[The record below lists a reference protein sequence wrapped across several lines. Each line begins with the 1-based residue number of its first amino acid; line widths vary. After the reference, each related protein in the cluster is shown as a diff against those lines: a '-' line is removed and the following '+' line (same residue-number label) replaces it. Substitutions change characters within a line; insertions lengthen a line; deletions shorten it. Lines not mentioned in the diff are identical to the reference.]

1 MASLLDEEAY
11 SGLERLLRAKRGE
24 APDVPMLRLL
34 GIEIDEVEHG
44 RIVLRCRPT
53 EEHLNRVGTIHGG
66 YTASVLDTAAALC
79 FLSTHEPG
87 ERSTTADLTIKYI
100 RPLLPGMTS
109 LRCEGEVVSAGKR
122 IGVTEARIVDD
133 AGKIYAYAV
142 STCLK
147 IPASDVGPGAQ

>member
-11 SGLERLLRAKRGE
+11 SGLERLLRSMRGE

-53 EEHLNRVGTIHGG
+53 EDHLNRVGTIHGG

-87 ERSTTADLTIKYI
+87 ERSTTLDLTIKYI
-100 RPLLPGMTS
+100 RPLLPGMDT
-109 LRCEGEVVSAGKR
+109 LRCEGRGGLRGQAHRCDG
-122 IGVTEARIVDD
+122 
-133 AGKIYAYAV
+133 
-142 STCLK
+142 
-147 IPASDVGPGAQ
+147 GPHRRRRREDLRLRG

>member
-1 MASLLDEEAY
+1 MATLLDEDAY

-79 FLSTHEPG
+79 FLSTHGPG
-87 ERSTTADLTIKYI
+87 ERSTTVDLSIKYI
-100 RPLLPGMTS
+100 RPLLPGMET
-109 LRCEGEVVSAGKR
+109 LRCVGEVVSAGKR

-133 AGKIYAYAV
+133 AGKVYAYAA

-147 IPASDVGPGAQ
+147 IPASDARAE

>member
-1 MASLLDEEAY
+1 MGDLLDEETFG
-11 SGLERLLRAKRGE
+11 GLERLLRSKRGE
-24 APDVPMLRLL
+24 APEVPMLRLL

-44 RIVLRCRPT
+44 RIVLTCRPT
-53 EEHLNRVGTIHGG
+53 EEHLNRVNTIHGG

-79 FLSTHEPG
+79 FQSTHEPG

-100 RPLLPGMTS
+100 RPLLPGMTD

-122 IGVTEARIVDD
+122 TGVTQARIVDG
-133 AGKIYAYAV
+133 AGKVYAYAV

-147 IPASDVGPGAQ
+147 F